1 MPRTWADSVSKRPDI
16 QGGDACIH
24 DTRIPVWVLVNY
36 RRLGVSDAE
45 LLRGYPSL
53 TAVDLEAAWEY
64 AAANS
69 QEIDSAIQENEKGD
83 QGFAE

>member
-1 MPRTWADSVSKRPDI
+1 MLRTSAASVSKRPDI
-16 QGGDACIH
+16 QGGDACING
-24 DTRIPVWVLVNY
+24 TRIPIWVLVNY

-45 LLRGYPSL
+45 LLRGYPAL
-53 TAVDLEAAWEY
+53 TAADLEAAWEY

-69 QEIDSAIQENEKGD
+69 QEIDSAIEENEKGD